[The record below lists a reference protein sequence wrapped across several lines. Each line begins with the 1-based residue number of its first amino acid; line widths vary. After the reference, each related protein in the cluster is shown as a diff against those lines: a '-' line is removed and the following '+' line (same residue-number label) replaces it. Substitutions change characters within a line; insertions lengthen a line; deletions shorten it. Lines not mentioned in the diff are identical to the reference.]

1 MLGCIIGDIVGS
13 IYEFDNIKTKDFE
26 FFNKD
31 CCEFT
36 DDTIISIAIADALM
50 EYKINNKDFKNECIN
65 KMKYW
70 GNKYPDLSYGG
81 QFDKWIK
88 SKSIEPYY
96 SCGNG
101 SAMRVSAIGEL
112 SNSLEECRDLAKISA
127 GVTHNHPEGI
137 KGAII
142 TACCI
147 YLTKYKDKQIIET
160 FVNDYYNIN
169 FDIDVLRYTYY
180 FDGTCQGTVPEAI
193 KCFLVSNDFEDAIRT
208 AISIGG
214 DSDTIAAITG
224 SIAENFY
231 GIPEDL
237 KKETNYFLNN
247 EIRNFI
253 IKYNN
258 FKKEILNNEKTN

>member
-70 GNKYPDLSYGG
+70 GNKYSNLSYGNE
-81 QFDKWIK
+81 FNKWLKSDSIK
-88 SKSIEPYY
+88 SYN

-112 SNSLEECRDLAKISA
+112 SNSLEECKELAKISA
-127 GVTHNHPEGI
+127 EVTHNHEEGI
-137 KGAII
+137 KGAIV

-147 YLTKYKDKQIIET
+147 YLAKQKNKQIIED
-160 FVNDYYNIN
+160 FVKEYYDIK
-169 FDIDVLRYTYY
+169 FDIDVLRYVYY

-193 KCFLVSNDFEDAIRT
+193 KCFLVSDNFEDAIRT

-224 SIAENFY
+224 SIAEIFY

-237 KKETNYFLNN
+237 KKETDHFLND
-247 EIRNFI
+247 EIRNFMT
-253 IKYNN
+253 KYNS
-258 FKKEILNNEKTN
+258 FKKGDFK